1 MSKVVRL
8 NEQELVKLVKKIL
21 KEDTG
26 RFTTTAV
33 VEDDMLMK
41 FTVNAF
47 NVGAS
52 GVYMMMT
59 DYQNKKCYVI
69 CKRGSDSFM
78 GPIYDR
84 ASKKIAFT
92 DSSFE
97 DIDLKNYQQI
107 AKQNGIPIYDS
118 TTNVK

>member
-1 MSKVVRL
+1 MSKVIRL

-69 CKRGSDSFM
+69 S
-78 GPIYDR
+78 Y
-84 ASKKIAFT
+84 
-92 DSSFE
+92 
-97 DIDLKNYQQI
+97 LN
-107 AKQNGIPIYDS
+107 
-118 TTNVK
+118 